1 MVLGLKRGFT
11 FTHGVG
17 LVKSTDTGKVLD
29 YAVIS
34 KACNACKI
42 NQKRLSQEDFELWR
56 ADHNCAGGYEGSSPS
71 MEAEYAKI
79 LWNRSKDHGLE

>member
-1 MVLGLKRGFT
+1 MVLGLKRSFAL
-11 FTHGVG
+11 THGVG

-34 KACNACKI
+34 KACNARKI

-56 ADHNCAGGYEGSSPS
+56 ADHDCAGGYEGSSPS